1 MIMLSAMLLS
11 GCGNSSSTTSQN
23 DNSAVTQTEKAGSIT
38 IATSFYTMYI
48 FTLNVAKDIPGVK
61 VIDMTKPTI
70 GCLHD
75 YSVTPEDMKNLNGAK
90 ALVINGAGMESF
102 MNKVIQQ
109 FPDLKVIDSSKG
121 ISLIK
126 GEGNEG
132 DNPHVW
138 VSISNAILQVQN
150 IGQQLAVI
158 DPAHA
163 SQYKANT
170 QAYVSKLSA
179 EKDKMHQEM
188 DGIKNRDIITFH
200 EAFPY
205 FAREFNL
212 HIAAVI
218 EREPGS
224 EPSAKE
230 LAETVKTINQ
240 LKVKAL
246 FVEPQYPAKVAETIA
261 RETGSKVYTL
271 DPAVTGPMNADA
283 YISIMDKNLETLKEA
298 LK

>member
-1 MIMLSAMLLS
+1 MLSAMLFS
-11 GCGNSSSTTSQN
+11 GCGSSSSTTGQN
-23 DNSAVTQTEKAGSIT
+23 NNSAATQTEKDGSIT
-38 IATSFYTMYI
+38 IATSFYPMYI
-48 FTLNVAKDIPGVK
+48 FTLNVTKDIPGVK
-61 VIDMTKPTI
+61 VIDMTKPTT

-75 YSVTPEDMKNLNGAK
+75 YSVTPEDMKNLDGAK
-90 ALVINGAGMESF
+90 ALVTNGAGMESF

-121 ISLIK
+121 IPLIK

-163 SQYKANT
+163 SQYQANT
-170 QAYVSKLSA
+170 QAYVSKLTA
-179 EKDKMHQEM
+179 EKDKMHQAM

-212 HIAAVI
+212 NIVAVI
-218 EREPGS
+218 EREPNT
-224 EPSAKE
+224 EPSARE
-230 LAETVKTINQ
+230 LAETIETINQ

-246 FVEPQYPAKVAETIA
+246 FVEPQYSAKVAETIA

-283 YISIMDKNLETLKEA
+283 YINIMEKNLVILKEA
-298 LK
+298 LQ